1 MQEEDENFA
10 LETPEDY
17 FAYEEMI
24 YPEIS
29 KCRKKGKKRRD
40 KFVVPGKEDISREE
54 QVNQVFYNEGDGN
67 ENSSDE
73 ESVNR

>member
-10 LETPEDY
+10 IETPEDY

-40 KFVVPGKEDISREE
+40 KFVVPGKEEEDKEGKVKDIFDSS
-54 QVNQVFYNEGDGN
+54 D
-67 ENSSDE
+67 NSSNNLKDK
-73 ESVNR
+73 